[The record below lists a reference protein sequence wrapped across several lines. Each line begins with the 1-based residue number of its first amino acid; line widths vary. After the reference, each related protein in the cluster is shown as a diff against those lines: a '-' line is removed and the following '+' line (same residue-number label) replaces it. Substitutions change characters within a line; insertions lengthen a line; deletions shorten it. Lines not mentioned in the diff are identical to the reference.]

1 MKDKLQESFR
11 GLYWRQFGV
20 IAGMV
25 LLTLLG
31 VVVSIEFFSEYLR
44 KKLS

>member
-1 MKDKLQESFR
+1 MKDKLQETFR

-25 LLTLLG
+25 LLTMLLLG
-31 VVVSIEFFSEYLR
+31 MAFFA
-44 KKLS
+44 